1 MSGCRGWVLHRR
13 PYRESSALVDL
24 LLADRGR
31 VRAVARGVHGHK
43 SRLAQLLQP
52 FTPLDLALTGRG
64 ELATLGRAESDG
76 PPLLLTG
83 EPLLCAFYLNE
94 LLLRLLPQEEECAA
108 LLAAYEQA
116 LAGLAAGEAVEQQL
130 RPFELALLAH
140 IGFAVDWQQDGH
152 GYPVRAEQTY
162 HFLPAEGW
170 VAGGRPAQ
178 QVAGAS
184 LLAMVDEGSPH
195 WWPAARHCLRL
206 MLDALLGERPLQ
218 SRVLLRQQRQ
228 RSKR

>member
-94 LLLRLLPQEEECAA
+94 LLLRLLPQEEECEA

-140 IGFAVDWQQDGH
+140 LGFAVDWLQDGH